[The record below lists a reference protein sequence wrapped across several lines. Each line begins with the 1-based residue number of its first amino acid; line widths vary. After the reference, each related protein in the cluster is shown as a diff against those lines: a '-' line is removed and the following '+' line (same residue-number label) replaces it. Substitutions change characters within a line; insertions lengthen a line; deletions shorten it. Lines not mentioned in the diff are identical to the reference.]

1 MSFLSFNVPEEKDIF
16 GTGKSRKYVIDMD
29 EKELSPYIGKM
40 LTAIKLVKEYEGVKA
55 LGLSLDMSRGKPG
68 ADQLDLSL
76 DMLNVLTNAAD
87 CKAENGFDCRNY
99 GVLDGI
105 PECKK
110 LFADLLEVDDKNIII
125 GGSSSL
131 NLMYDYLN
139 QCMYL
144 GVAGC
149 EPWSKQGNVKFI
161 CNVPGYDRHFAITE
175 FFGIEMISVEM
186 DEFGPDVEKIV
197 ELVKDPM
204 VKGMFCVPKY
214 SNPNGVTYSDER
226 VKALAALKPA
236 AKDFRVIWDNAY
248 IIHELTD
255 TPDKLLNIFE
265 ACKEFGTEDNFVEF
279 TSTSKITFPGAGV
292 SAIAASDNNIAE
304 IKKRLNFQ
312 TISYDKL
319 NQLRH
324 VKYLKNVDG
333 LKAYMQKHADIIAP
347 KFEIVLDM
355 LANEIKPLGIG
366 KWVEAKGG
374 YFISYDTIGSSA
386 KRIGE
391 LCKDAGL
398 VLTTVGATYPYGVD
412 PEDKNIRIAP
422 TFPSV
427 DNLKKA
433 MEVFCL
439 CAKIAAVE
447 ALI

>member
-1 MSFLSFNVPEEKDIF
+1 MLYNQMSREELISLKNELC
-16 GTGKSRKYVIDMD
+16 KKYD
-29 EKELSPYIGKM
+29 E
-40 LTAIKLVKEYEGVKA
+40 VKA

-68 ADQLDLSL
+68 ADQLDLSV
-76 DMLNVLTNAAD
+76 DMLNVMVTADD

-110 LFADLLEVDDKNIII
+110 LFAELLGVESKNIII

-131 NLMYDYLN
+131 NLMYDYIN

-149 EPWSKQGNVKFI
+149 EPWSKQGKIKFI

-186 DEFGPDVEKIV
+186 DEFGPDVEKIA

-265 ACKEFGTEDNFVEF
+265 ACKKYGTEDYFVEF
-279 TSTSKITFPGAGV
+279 TSTSKISFPGAGV

-324 VKYLKNVDG
+324 VKYFKNVDG
-333 LKAYMQKHADIIAP
+333 IKTHMAKHAEIIAP
-347 KFEIVLDM
+347 KFDMVLKM
-355 LANEIKPLGIG
+355 LENEIKPYGIG
-366 KWVEAKGG
+366 EWVKAKGG
-374 YFISYDTIGSSA
+374 YFISYNTVGCSA

-391 LCKDAGL
+391 LCKEAGL
-398 VLTTVGATYPYGVD
+398 ILTTVGATYPYGVD
-412 PEDKNIRIAP
+412 PDDKNIRIAP
-422 TFPSV
+422 TFPNIE
-427 DNLKKA
+427 NLEKA

-439 CAKIAAVE
+439 CAKLAAVE
-447 ALI
+447 ELLK

>member
-1 MSFLSFNVPEEKDIF
+1 MLYNEMSRDELLSLKSELEKKYEEV
-16 GTGKSRKYVIDMD
+16 KS
-29 EKELSPYIGKM
+29 
-40 LTAIKLVKEYEGVKA
+40 

-68 ADQLDLSL
+68 KEQLDLSV
-76 DMLNVLTNAAD
+76 DMLGVMTTAEE
-87 CKAENGFDCRNY
+87 CVGENGFDCRNY

-110 LFADLLEVDDKNIII
+110 LFAELLQVDAKNIII

-144 GVAGC
+144 GVGGGT
-149 EPWSKQGNVKFI
+149 PWSKQGKVKFI

-186 DEFGPDVEKIV
+186 DEAGPDVEKIA

-226 VKALAALKPA
+226 VKALASLKPA

-255 TPDKLLNIFE
+255 TPDSLLNIFDV
-265 ACKEFGTEDNFVEF
+265 CKEFGTEDNFVEF
-279 TSTSKITFPGAGV
+279 TSTAKISFPGAGV

-312 TISYDKL
+312 IISYDKL

-324 VKYLKNVDG
+324 VKYFKNVDG
-333 LKAYMQKHADIIAP
+333 IKAHMDKHAAIIAP
-347 KFEIVLDM
+347 KFSMVLDM
-355 LANEIKPLGIG
+355 LEKEIAPLGIG
-366 KWVEAKGG
+366 EWVKAKGG
-374 YFISYDTIGSSA
+374 YFISYNTVGSSA

-391 LCKDAGL
+391 LCKNAGL

-412 PEDKNIRIAP
+412 PDDKNIRIAP

-427 DNLKKA
+427 ENLEKA

-439 CAKIAAVE
+439 CAKLAAVE
-447 ALI
+447 ALV

>member
-1 MSFLSFNVPEEKDIF
+1 MQYKQMSKEELISLKNQLLK
-16 GTGKSRKYVIDMD
+16 TYD
-29 EKELSPYIGKM
+29 EFKGM
-40 LTAIKLVKEYEGVKA
+40 
-55 LGLSLDMSRGKPG
+55 GLSLDMSRGKPG
-68 ADQLDLSL
+68 ADQLSLSA
-76 DMLNVLTNAAD
+76 DMLNIISSSED

-110 LFADLLEVDDKNIII
+110 MFAELLSVEPENIIV

-139 QCMYL
+139 QCMFL

-149 EPWSKQGNVKFI
+149 EPWNKQGKVKFI

-186 DEFGPDVEKIV
+186 KNDGPDVEKIA
-197 ELVKDPM
+197 ELVRDPM

-214 SNPNGVTYSDER
+214 SNPNGVTYSDEK

-255 TPDKLLNIFE
+255 KPDELLNIFD
-265 ACKEFGTEDNFVEF
+265 ACKEYGTEDYFVEF
-279 TSTSKITFPGAGV
+279 TSTSKISFPGAGV
-292 SAIAASDNNIAE
+292 SAIAASKNNVAE

-324 VKYLKNVDG
+324 VKYFKNVDG
-333 LKAYMQKHADIIAP
+333 IRKHMSRHAEIIAP
-347 KFEIVLDM
+347 KFNLVLEMLEKEI
-355 LANEIKPLGIG
+355 APCGIG
-366 KWVEAKGG
+366 EWVNAKGG
-374 YFISYDTIGSSA
+374 YFISYNTTVGSA
-386 KRIGE
+386 KRIGD
-391 LCKDAGL
+391 LCKAAGL
-398 VLTTVGATYPYGVD
+398 VLTTVGATYPYGID
-412 PEDKNIRIAP
+412 PQDKNIRIAP
-422 TFPSV
+422 TYPS
-427 DNLKKA
+427 LKDLEKA
-433 MEVFCL
+433 MEIFCL
-439 CAKIAAVE
+439 CAKIAALE

>member
-1 MSFLSFNVPEEKDIF
+1 MLYNQMSKEELISLK
-16 GTGKSRKYVIDMD
+16 GELEKKYEEVKS
-29 EKELSPYIGKM
+29 
-40 LTAIKLVKEYEGVKA
+40 
-55 LGLSLDMSRGKPG
+55 LGLSLDMSRGKPS
-68 ADQLDLSL
+68 AEQLDLTM
-76 DMLNVLTNAAD
+76 DMLNVMSTVED

-99 GVLDGI
+99 GVLDGM

-110 LFADLLEVDDKNIII
+110 VFADILDVDTKNIII
-125 GGSSSL
+125 GGTSSL

-139 QCMYL
+139 QCMFL
-144 GVAGC
+144 GVADC
-149 EPWSKQGNVKFI
+149 EPWSKQGKVKFI
-161 CNVPGYDRHFAITE
+161 CNTPGYDRHFTITE

-186 DEFGPDVEKIV
+186 DEFGPDVEKIA

-214 SNPNGVTYSDER
+214 SNPNGVTYTDER

-255 TPDKLLNIFE
+255 KPDVLMNIFD
-265 ACKEFGTEDNFVEF
+265 ACKEYGTEDNFVEF
-279 TSTSKITFPGAGV
+279 TSTSKISFPGAGV
-292 SAIAASDNNIAE
+292 SAIAASDSNIAE

-324 VKYLKNVDG
+324 VKYFKNADG
-333 LKAYMQKHADIIAP
+333 VKAHMDKHAAIMAP
-347 KFEIVLDM
+347 KFNLVLDM
-355 LANEIKPLGIG
+355 LEKEIAPLGIG
-366 KWVEAKGG
+366 EWVKVKGG
-374 YFISYDTIGSSA
+374 YFISYNTVGSSA

-391 LCKDAGL
+391 LCKEAGL

-422 TFPSV
+422 SFPPV
-427 DNLKKA
+427 DDLRKA
-433 MEVFCL
+433 MDVFCL
-439 CAKIAAVE
+439 CAKLAAVE
-447 ALI
+447 ALV

>member
-1 MSFLSFNVPEEKDIF
+1 MLYNQMSKEELVSLK
-16 GTGKSRKYVIDMD
+16 GELEKKYEEVKS
-29 EKELSPYIGKM
+29 
-40 LTAIKLVKEYEGVKA
+40 
-55 LGLSLDMSRGKPG
+55 LGLSLDMSRGKPS
-68 ADQLDLSL
+68 ADQLDLTME
-76 DMLNVLTNAAD
+76 MLNVMSSVED

-99 GVLDGI
+99 GVLDGM

-110 LFADLLEVDDKNIII
+110 LFADILDVEPKNIII
-125 GGSSSL
+125 GGTSSL

-144 GVAGC
+144 GVAGS
-149 EPWSKQGNVKFI
+149 EPWSKQGKVKFI
-161 CNVPGYDRHFAITE
+161 CNTPGYDRHFAITE
-175 FFGIEMISVEM
+175 LFGIEMISVEM
-186 DEFGPDVEKIV
+186 DEFGPDVEKIA

-214 SNPNGVTYSDER
+214 SNPNGVTYTDER

-255 TPDKLLNIFE
+255 TPDILMNIFE

-279 TSTSKITFPGAGV
+279 TSTSKISFPGAGV
-292 SAIAASDNNIAE
+292 SAMAASDNNIAE

-324 VKYLKNVDG
+324 VKFFKNADG
-333 LKAYMQKHADIIAP
+333 VKAHMDKHAAIMAP
-347 KFEIVLDM
+347 KFNMVLDM
-355 LANEIKPLGIG
+355 LEKEIEPLGIG
-366 KWVEAKGG
+366 EWVKIKGG
-374 YFISYDTIGSSA
+374 YFISYNTVGSSA

-391 LCKDAGL
+391 LCKNAGL
-398 VLTTVGATYPYGVD
+398 VLTTVGATYPYGID

-422 TFPSV
+422 SFPPV
-427 DNLKKA
+427 DDLRKA

-439 CAKIAAVE
+439 CAKLAAVE
-447 ALI
+447 ALV

>member
-1 MSFLSFNVPEEKDIF
+1 MQYKQMSKEELISLKNELLK
-16 GTGKSRKYVIDMD
+16 TYD
-29 EKELSPYIGKM
+29 EFKGM
-40 LTAIKLVKEYEGVKA
+40 
-55 LGLSLDMSRGKPG
+55 GLSLDMSRGKPG
-68 ADQLDLSL
+68 ADQLSLSA
-76 DMLNVLTNAAD
+76 DMLNIISSSED

-110 LFADLLEVDDKNIII
+110 MFAELLSVEPENIIV

-139 QCMYL
+139 QCMFL

-149 EPWSKQGNVKFI
+149 EPWNKQGKVKFI

-186 DEFGPDVEKIV
+186 KNDGPDVEKIA
-197 ELVKDPM
+197 ELVCDPM

-214 SNPNGVTYSDER
+214 SNPNGVTYSDEK
-226 VKALAALKPA
+226 VKALASLKPA

-248 IIHELTD
+248 VIHELTD
-255 TPDKLLNIFE
+255 EPDELLNIFD
-265 ACKEFGTEDNFVEF
+265 ACKEYGTEDYFVEF
-279 TSTSKITFPGAGV
+279 TSTSKISFPGAGV
-292 SAIAASDNNIAE
+292 SAIAASKNNVAE

-324 VKYLKNVDG
+324 VKYFKNVDG
-333 LKAYMQKHADIIAP
+333 IRKHMSRHAEIIAP
-347 KFEIVLDM
+347 KFNLVLEMLENEIV
-355 LANEIKPLGIG
+355 PCGIG
-366 KWVEAKGG
+366 EWVNAKGG
-374 YFISYDTIGSSA
+374 YFISYNTTVGSA

-391 LCKDAGL
+391 LCKAAGL
-398 VLTTVGATYPYGVD
+398 VLTTVGATYPYGID
-412 PEDKNIRIAP
+412 PQDKNIRIAP
-422 TFPSV
+422 TYPS
-427 DNLKKA
+427 LKDLEKA
-433 MEVFCL
+433 MEIFCL
-439 CAKIAAVE
+439 CAKIAALE

>member
-1 MSFLSFNVPEEKDIF
+1 MLYNNMSREELVLLKNELEKKYDEV
-16 GTGKSRKYVIDMD
+16 KSQ
-29 EKELSPYIGKM
+29 
-40 LTAIKLVKEYEGVKA
+40 
-55 LGLSLDMSRGKPG
+55 GLSLDMSRGKPA
-68 ADQLDLSL
+68 ADQLDLSME
-76 DMLNVLTNAAD
+76 MLNIMSTVED

-99 GVLDGI
+99 GVLDGM

-110 LFADLLEVDDKNIII
+110 LFADILEVDTKNIII
-125 GGSSSL
+125 GGTSSL

-139 QCMYL
+139 QCMFL

-161 CNVPGYDRHFAITE
+161 CNVPGYDRHFSITE
-175 FFGIEMISVEM
+175 YFGIEMINVEM
-186 DEFGPDVEKIV
+186 TNEGPDVEKIA

-214 SNPNGVTYSDER
+214 SNPNGVTYTNDV

-255 TPDKLLNIFE
+255 TPDVLMNIFE
-265 ACKEFGTEDNFVEF
+265 ACKEFGTEDYFVEF

-292 SAIAASDNNIAE
+292 SAIAASDNNVAE

-324 VKYLKNVDG
+324 VKYFKNADG
-333 LKAYMQKHADIIAP
+333 VKAQMSKHAEIMAP
-347 KFEIVLDM
+347 KFNLVLQKLESEI
-355 LANEIKPLGIG
+355 APLGIG
-366 KWVEAKGG
+366 KWVNVKGG
-374 YFISYDTIGSSA
+374 YFISYDTVGSSA
-386 KRIGE
+386 KRLGE
-391 LCKDAGL
+391 LCKEAGL
-398 VLTTVGATYPYGVD
+398 VLTTVGATYPYGID

-422 TFPSV
+422 SFPPV
-427 DNLKKA
+427 ADLEKA
-433 MEVFCL
+433 MDVFCL
-439 CAKIAAVE
+439 CAKLAAIE

>member
-1 MSFLSFNVPEEKDIF
+1 MQYKQMSKEEIISLKNQLLK
-16 GTGKSRKYVIDMD
+16 TYD
-29 EKELSPYIGKM
+29 EFKGM
-40 LTAIKLVKEYEGVKA
+40 
-55 LGLSLDMSRGKPG
+55 GLSLDMSRGKPG
-68 ADQLDLSL
+68 ADQLSLSA
-76 DMLNVLTNAAD
+76 DMLNIISSSED

-110 LFADLLEVDDKNIII
+110 MFAELLSVEPENIIV

-139 QCMYL
+139 QCMFL

-149 EPWSKQGNVKFI
+149 EPWNKQGKVKFI

-186 DEFGPDVEKIV
+186 KNDGPDVEKIA
-197 ELVKDPM
+197 ELVRDPM

-214 SNPNGVTYSDER
+214 SNPNGVTYSDEK

-248 IIHELTD
+248 VIHELTD
-255 TPDKLLNIFE
+255 EPDELLNIFD
-265 ACKEFGTEDNFVEF
+265 ACKEYGTEDYFVEF
-279 TSTSKITFPGAGV
+279 TSTSKISFPGAGV
-292 SAIAASDNNIAE
+292 SAIAASKNNVAD

-324 VKYLKNVDG
+324 VKYFKNVDG
-333 LKAYMQKHADIIAP
+333 IRKHMSRHAEIIAP
-347 KFEIVLDM
+347 KFNLVLEMLEKEI
-355 LANEIKPLGIG
+355 APCGIG
-366 KWVEAKGG
+366 EWVNAKGG
-374 YFISYDTIGSSA
+374 YFISYNTTVGSA

-391 LCKDAGL
+391 LCKAAGL
-398 VLTTVGATYPYGVD
+398 VLTTVGATYPYGID
-412 PEDKNIRIAP
+412 PQDKNIRIAP
-422 TFPSV
+422 TYPS
-427 DNLKKA
+427 LKDLEKA
-433 MEVFCL
+433 MEIFCL
-439 CAKIAAVE
+439 CAKIAALE

>member
-1 MSFLSFNVPEEKDIF
+1 MLYNEMS
-16 GTGKSRKYVIDMD
+16 RD
-29 EKELSPYIGKM
+29 E
-40 LTAIKLVKEYEGVKA
+40 LVSLKNQLEKEYEEIKT

-68 ADQLDLSL
+68 ADQLDLSV
-76 DMLNVLTNAAD
+76 DMLNIMVNADD
-87 CKAENGFDCRNY
+87 CKADNGFDCRNY

-110 LFADLLEVDDKNIII
+110 LFADMLQVNAKNVII

-149 EPWSKQGNVKFI
+149 EPWSKQGKVKFI

-186 DEFGPDVEKIV
+186 DDNGPDVQKIA

-214 SNPNGVTYSDER
+214 SNPTGVTYSDEKVR
-226 VKALAALKPA
+226 ALASLKPA

-248 IIHELTD
+248 IVHELTD
-255 TPDKLLNIFE
+255 TPDKLLNIFD
-265 ACKEFGTEDNFVEF
+265 ACKEFGTEDYFVEF

-292 SAIAASDNNIAE
+292 SAIAASDSNIAE

-324 VKYLKNVDG
+324 VKYLNDVDG
-333 LKAYMQKHADIIAP
+333 IKAYMQKHAEIIAP
-347 KFEIVLDM
+347 KFQIVLDM
-355 LANEIKPLGIG
+355 LAREIKPLGIG

-374 YFISYDTIGSSA
+374 YFISYDTVGSSA

-427 DNLKKA
+427 ENLKKA

-439 CAKIAAVE
+439 CAKLAAIE

>member
-1 MSFLSFNVPEEKDIF
+1 MLYNEMNREELVSL
-16 GTGKSRKYVIDMD
+16 KS
-29 EKELSPYIGKM
+29 ELE
-40 LTAIKLVKEYEGVKA
+40 KEYEEVK
-55 LGLSLDMSRGKPG
+55 LRGLSLDMSRGKPS
-68 ADQLDLSL
+68 AAQLDLTM
-76 DMLNVLTNAAD
+76 DMLKVMTTVED

-99 GVLDGI
+99 GVLDGM

-110 LFADLLEVDDKNIII
+110 LFADILEVDTKNIIV
-125 GGSSSL
+125 GGTSSL

-139 QCMYL
+139 QCMFL

-149 EPWSKQGNVKFI
+149 EPWSKQGKVKFI
-161 CNVPGYDRHFAITE
+161 CNTPGYDRHFTITE
-175 FFGIEMISVEM
+175 FFGVEMISVEM
-186 DEFGPDVEKIV
+186 DEFGPDVEKIR

-255 TPDKLLNIFE
+255 TPDVLMNIFE
-265 ACKEFGTEDNFVEF
+265 ACKEFGTEDNFIEF
-279 TSTSKITFPGAGV
+279 TSTSKISFPGAGV

-324 VKYLKNVDG
+324 VKYFKNADG
-333 LKAYMQKHADIIAP
+333 VKAHMDKHAAIMAP
-347 KFEIVLDM
+347 KFNLVLDM
-355 LANEIKPLGIG
+355 LEKEIAPLGIG
-366 KWVEAKGG
+366 EWVKVKGG
-374 YFISYDTIGSSA
+374 YFISYNTVGSSA

-391 LCKDAGL
+391 LCKEAGL
-398 VLTTVGATYPYGVD
+398 VLTTVGATYPYGID

-422 TFPSV
+422 SFPPV
-427 DNLKKA
+427 EDLRKA

-439 CAKIAAVE
+439 CAKLAAVE

>member
-1 MSFLSFNVPEEKDIF
+1 MQYKQMSKEELISLKNQLLK
-16 GTGKSRKYVIDMD
+16 TYD
-29 EKELSPYIGKM
+29 EFKGM
-40 LTAIKLVKEYEGVKA
+40 
-55 LGLSLDMSRGKPG
+55 GLSLDMSRGKPG
-68 ADQLDLSL
+68 SDQLSLSA
-76 DMLNVLTNAAD
+76 DMLNIISSSED

-110 LFADLLEVDDKNIII
+110 MFAELLSVEPENIIV

-139 QCMYL
+139 QCMFL

-149 EPWSKQGNVKFI
+149 EPWNKQGKVKFI

-186 DEFGPDVEKIV
+186 KNDGPDVEKIA
-197 ELVKDPM
+197 ELVRDPM

-214 SNPNGVTYSDER
+214 SNPNGVTYSDEK
-226 VKALAALKPA
+226 VKALASLKPA

-255 TPDKLLNIFE
+255 KPDELLNIFD
-265 ACKEFGTEDNFVEF
+265 ACKEYGTEDYFVEF
-279 TSTSKITFPGAGV
+279 TSTSKISFPGAGV
-292 SAIAASDNNIAE
+292 SAIAASKNNVAE

-324 VKYLKNVDG
+324 VKYFKNVDG
-333 LKAYMQKHADIIAP
+333 IRKHMSRHAEIIAP
-347 KFEIVLDM
+347 KFNLVLEMLEKEI
-355 LANEIKPLGIG
+355 APCGIG
-366 KWVEAKGG
+366 EWVNAKGG
-374 YFISYDTIGSSA
+374 YFISYNTTVGSA

-391 LCKDAGL
+391 LCKEAGL
-398 VLTTVGATYPYGVD
+398 VLTTVGATYPYGID
-412 PEDKNIRIAP
+412 PQDKNIRIAP
-422 TFPSV
+422 TYPS
-427 DNLKKA
+427 LKDLEKA
-433 MEVFCL
+433 MEIFCL
-439 CAKIAAVE
+439 CAKIAALE

>member
-1 MSFLSFNVPEEKDIF
+1 MLYNQMSKEELISLK
-16 GTGKSRKYVIDMD
+16 GELEKKYEEVKS
-29 EKELSPYIGKM
+29 
-40 LTAIKLVKEYEGVKA
+40 
-55 LGLSLDMSRGKPG
+55 LGLSLDMSRGKPS
-68 ADQLDLSL
+68 AEQLDLTM
-76 DMLNVLTNAAD
+76 DMLNVMSTVED

-99 GVLDGI
+99 GVLDGM

-110 LFADLLEVDDKNIII
+110 VFADILDVDTKNIII
-125 GGSSSL
+125 GGTSSL

-139 QCMYL
+139 QCMFL
-144 GVAGC
+144 GVADC
-149 EPWSKQGNVKFI
+149 EPWSKQGKVKFI
-161 CNVPGYDRHFAITE
+161 CNTPGYDRHFTITE

-186 DEFGPDVEKIV
+186 DEFGPDVEKIA

-214 SNPNGVTYSDER
+214 SNPNGVTYTDER

-255 TPDKLLNIFE
+255 KPDVLMNIFD
-265 ACKEFGTEDNFVEF
+265 ACKEYGTEDNFIEF
-279 TSTSKITFPGAGV
+279 TSTSKISFPGAGV
-292 SAIAASDNNIAE
+292 SAIAASDSNIAE

-324 VKYLKNVDG
+324 VKYFKNADG
-333 LKAYMQKHADIIAP
+333 VKAHMDKHAAIMAP
-347 KFEIVLDM
+347 KFNLVLDM
-355 LANEIKPLGIG
+355 LEKEIAPLGIG
-366 KWVEAKGG
+366 EWVKVKGG
-374 YFISYDTIGSSA
+374 YFISYNTVGSSA

-391 LCKDAGL
+391 LCKEAGL

-422 TFPSV
+422 SFPPV
-427 DNLKKA
+427 DDLRKA
-433 MEVFCL
+433 MDVFCL
-439 CAKIAAVE
+439 CAKLAAVE
-447 ALI
+447 ALV

>member
-1 MSFLSFNVPEEKDIF
+1 MQYKQMSKEELISLKNQLLK
-16 GTGKSRKYVIDMD
+16 TYD
-29 EKELSPYIGKM
+29 EFKGM
-40 LTAIKLVKEYEGVKA
+40 
-55 LGLSLDMSRGKPG
+55 GLSLDMSRGKPG
-68 ADQLDLSL
+68 ADQLSLSA
-76 DMLNVLTNAAD
+76 DMLNIISSSED

-110 LFADLLEVDDKNIII
+110 MFAELLSVEPENIIV

-139 QCMYL
+139 QCMFL

-149 EPWSKQGNVKFI
+149 EPWNKQGKVKFI

-186 DEFGPDVEKIV
+186 KNDGPDVEKIA
-197 ELVKDPM
+197 ELVRDPM

-214 SNPNGVTYSDER
+214 SNPNGVTYSDEK

-248 IIHELTD
+248 VIHELTD
-255 TPDKLLNIFE
+255 EPDELLNIFD
-265 ACKEFGTEDNFVEF
+265 ACKEYGTEDYFVEF
-279 TSTSKITFPGAGV
+279 TSTSKISFPGAGV
-292 SAIAASDNNIAE
+292 SAIAASKNNVAE

-324 VKYLKNVDG
+324 VKYFKNVDG
-333 LKAYMQKHADIIAP
+333 IRKHMSRHAEIIAP
-347 KFEIVLDM
+347 KFNLVLEMLEKEI
-355 LANEIKPLGIG
+355 APCGIG
-366 KWVEAKGG
+366 EWVNAKGG
-374 YFISYDTIGSSA
+374 YFISYNTTVGSA
-386 KRIGE
+386 KRIGD
-391 LCKDAGL
+391 LCKAAGL
-398 VLTTVGATYPYGVD
+398 VLTTVGATYPYGID
-412 PEDKNIRIAP
+412 PQDKNIRIAP
-422 TFPSV
+422 TYPS
-427 DNLKKA
+427 LKDLEKA
-433 MEVFCL
+433 MEIFCL
-439 CAKIAAVE
+439 CAKIAALE

>member
-1 MSFLSFNVPEEKDIF
+1 MLYNNMSREELVSLK
-16 GTGKSRKYVIDMD
+16 G
-29 EKELSPYIGKM
+29 E
-40 LTAIKLVKEYEGVKA
+40 LVKQYEDVKKC
-55 LGLSLDMSRGKPG
+55 GLSLDMSRGKPG
-68 ADQLDLSL
+68 ADQLDITM
-76 DMLNVLTNAAD
+76 DMMGVLATVED
-87 CKAENGFDCRNY
+87 VKAENGFDCRNY

-110 LFADLLEVDDKNIII
+110 LFADLLQVDTKNVII

-139 QCMYL
+139 QCMFL

-149 EPWSKQGNVKFI
+149 EPWNKQGKVKFI
-161 CNVPGYDRHFAITE
+161 CNTPGYDRHFAITE

-186 DEFGPDVEKIV
+186 DEFGPDVDKIA

-255 TPDKLLNIFE
+255 TPDVLMNIFDV
-265 ACKEFGTEDNFVEF
+265 CKEYGTEDNFIEF
-279 TSTSKITFPGAGV
+279 TSTSKISFPGAGV

-324 VKYLKNVDG
+324 VKYFKNLDG
-333 LKAYMQKHADIIAP
+333 IKAHMDKHAKIIAP
-347 KFEIVLDM
+347 KFQLVLDK
-355 LANEIKPLGIG
+355 LEDEIAPLGIG
-366 KWVEAKGG
+366 TWVKAKGG
-374 YFISYDTIGSSA
+374 YFISFDCVGCSA

-412 PEDKNIRIAP
+412 PDDKNIRIAP
-422 TFPSV
+422 TFPSLE
-427 DNLKKA
+427 DLGKA
-433 MEVFCL
+433 MDVFCL
-439 CAKIAAVE
+439 CVKLAAVE
-447 ALI
+447 ALV

>member
-1 MSFLSFNVPEEKDIF
+1 MLYNEMSRDELVSLKNELEKKYEE
-16 GTGKSRKYVIDMD
+16 
-29 EKELSPYIGKM
+29 
-40 LTAIKLVKEYEGVKA
+40 VKN

-68 ADQLDLSL
+68 ADQLDLSV
-76 DMLNVLTNAAD
+76 DMLSVMTTAD
-87 CKAENGFDCRNY
+87 ECKGENGFDCRNY

-110 LFADLLEVDDKNIII
+110 LFADLLQVDTKNIII

-144 GVAGC
+144 GVGGGT
-149 EPWSKQGNVKFI
+149 PWSKQGKVKFI

-186 DEFGPDVEKIV
+186 DEFGPNVEKIR

-255 TPDKLLNIFE
+255 TPDNLLNIFD
-265 ACKEFGTEDNFVEF
+265 ACKEFGTEDYFVEF
-279 TSTSKITFPGAGV
+279 TSTAKISFPGAGV

-324 VKYLKNVDG
+324 VKYFKNVDG
-333 LKAYMQKHADIIAP
+333 IKAHMDKHAAIIAP
-347 KFEIVLDM
+347 KFQLVLDM
-355 LANEIKPLGIG
+355 LEKEIAPLGIG
-366 KWVEAKGG
+366 EWVKAKGG
-374 YFISYDTIGSSA
+374 YFISYNTVGSSA

-391 LCKDAGL
+391 LCKNAGL

-412 PEDKNIRIAP
+412 PNDKNIRIAP
-422 TFPSV
+422 TFPSLE
-427 DNLKKA
+427 NLGKA

-439 CAKIAAVE
+439 CAKLAAVE
-447 ALI
+447 ALL

>member
-1 MSFLSFNVPEEKDIF
+1 MQYKQMSKEELISLKNQLLK
-16 GTGKSRKYVIDMD
+16 TYD
-29 EKELSPYIGKM
+29 EFKGM
-40 LTAIKLVKEYEGVKA
+40 
-55 LGLSLDMSRGKPG
+55 GLSLDMSRGKPG
-68 ADQLDLSL
+68 ADQLSLSA
-76 DMLNVLTNAAD
+76 DMLNIISSSED

-110 LFADLLEVDDKNIII
+110 MFAELLSVEPENIIV

-139 QCMYL
+139 QCMFL

-149 EPWSKQGNVKFI
+149 EPWNKQGKVKFI

-186 DEFGPDVEKIV
+186 KNDGPDVEKIA
-197 ELVKDPM
+197 ELVRDPM

-214 SNPNGVTYSDER
+214 SNPNGVTYSDEK
-226 VKALAALKPA
+226 VKALASLKPA

-248 IIHELTD
+248 VIHELTD
-255 TPDKLLNIFE
+255 EPDELLNIFD
-265 ACKEFGTEDNFVEF
+265 ACKEYGTEDYFVEF
-279 TSTSKITFPGAGV
+279 TSTSKISFPGAGV
-292 SAIAASDNNIAE
+292 SAIAASKNNVAE

-324 VKYLKNVDG
+324 VKYFKNVDG
-333 LKAYMQKHADIIAP
+333 IRKHMSRHAEIIAP
-347 KFEIVLDM
+347 KFNLVLEMLEKEIV
-355 LANEIKPLGIG
+355 PCGIG
-366 KWVEAKGG
+366 EWVNAKGG
-374 YFISYDTIGSSA
+374 YFISYNTTVGSA

-391 LCKDAGL
+391 LCKAAGL
-398 VLTTVGATYPYGVD
+398 VLTTVGATYPYGID
-412 PEDKNIRIAP
+412 PQDKNIRIAP
-422 TFPSV
+422 TYPS
-427 DNLKKA
+427 LKDLEKA
-433 MEVFCL
+433 MEIFCL
-439 CAKIAAVE
+439 CAKIAALE

>member
-1 MSFLSFNVPEEKDIF
+1 MLYNQMSKEELVSLKNELD
-16 GTGKSRKYVIDMD
+16 KKY
-29 EKELSPYIGKM
+29 EE
-40 LTAIKLVKEYEGVKA
+40 VKA
-55 LGLSLDMSRGKPG
+55 LNLSLDMSRGKPG
-68 ADQLDLSL
+68 ADQLDLSV
-76 DMLNVLTNAAD
+76 DMLNCMVNAND

-105 PECKK
+105 PECKQ
-110 LFADLLEVDDKNIII
+110 LFADLLQVETKNIIV

-131 NLMYDYLN
+131 NLMYDYIN

-149 EPWSKQGNVKFI
+149 EPWSRQGKVKFI

-186 DEFGPDVEKIV
+186 NENGPDVEKIK
-197 ELVKDPM
+197 ELVCDPM

-214 SNPNGVTYSDER
+214 SNPNGVTYSDEV
-226 VKALAALKPA
+226 VKALASLKPA

-255 TPDKLLNIFE
+255 EPDILMNIFE
-265 ACKEFGTEDNFVEF
+265 ACKEFGTEDYFVEF
-279 TSTSKITFPGAGV
+279 TSTSKISFPGAGV
-292 SAIAASDNNIAE
+292 SAIAASNNNIAE

-324 VKYLKNVDG
+324 VKYFKNLDG
-333 LKAYMQKHADIIAP
+333 VKAHMDKHAKIIAP
-347 KFEIVLDM
+347 KFQLVLDM
-355 LANEIKPLGIG
+355 LEKEIAPLGIG
-366 KWVEAKGG
+366 QWVKAKGG
-374 YFISYDTIGSSA
+374 YFISYDTVGCSA

-391 LCKDAGL
+391 LCKNAGL

-427 DNLKKA
+427 ADLGKA

-439 CAKIAAVE
+439 CAKLSAVE
-447 ALI
+447 ELLK

>member
-1 MSFLSFNVPEEKDIF
+1 MLYNQMSKEELISLK
-16 GTGKSRKYVIDMD
+16 GELEKKYEEVKS
-29 EKELSPYIGKM
+29 
-40 LTAIKLVKEYEGVKA
+40 
-55 LGLSLDMSRGKPG
+55 LGLSLDMSRGKPS
-68 ADQLDLSL
+68 AEQLDLTM
-76 DMLNVLTNAAD
+76 DMLNVMSTVED

-99 GVLDGI
+99 GVLDGM

-110 LFADLLEVDDKNIII
+110 VFADILDVDTKNIII
-125 GGSSSL
+125 GGTSSL

-139 QCMYL
+139 QCMFL
-144 GVAGC
+144 GVADC
-149 EPWSKQGNVKFI
+149 EPWSKQGKVKFI
-161 CNVPGYDRHFAITE
+161 CNTPGYDRHFTITE

-186 DEFGPDVEKIV
+186 DEFGPDVEKIA

-214 SNPNGVTYSDER
+214 SNPNGVTYTDER

-255 TPDKLLNIFE
+255 TPDVLMNIFD
-265 ACKEFGTEDNFVEF
+265 ACKEYGTEDNFIEF
-279 TSTSKITFPGAGV
+279 TSTSKISFPGAGV
-292 SAIAASDNNIAE
+292 SAIAASDSNIAE

-324 VKYLKNVDG
+324 VKYFKNADG
-333 LKAYMQKHADIIAP
+333 VKAHMDKHAAIMAP
-347 KFEIVLDM
+347 KFNLVLDM
-355 LANEIKPLGIG
+355 LEKEIAPLGIG
-366 KWVEAKGG
+366 EWVKVKGG
-374 YFISYDTIGSSA
+374 YFISYNTVGSSA

-391 LCKDAGL
+391 LCKEAGL

-422 TFPSV
+422 SFPPV
-427 DNLKKA
+427 DDLRKA
-433 MEVFCL
+433 MDVFCL
-439 CAKIAAVE
+439 CAKLAAVE
-447 ALI
+447 ALV

>member
-1 MSFLSFNVPEEKDIF
+1 MFLNQMNKEELLSL
-16 GTGKSRKYVIDMD
+16 KSELTKKYD
-29 EKELSPYIGKM
+29 E
-40 LTAIKLVKEYEGVKA
+40 IKSQ
-55 LGLSLDMSRGKPG
+55 GLSLDMSRGKPA
-68 ADQLDLSL
+68 ADQLDLTSE
-76 DMLNVLTNAAD
+76 MLTVMATVED
-87 CKAENGFDCRNY
+87 CKGENGFDCRNY

-110 LFADLLEVDDKNIII
+110 LFADLLEVEQKNIVV
-125 GGSSSL
+125 GGTSSL

-139 QCMYL
+139 QCMFM

-175 FFGIEMISVEM
+175 YFGIEMISVEM
-186 DEFGPDVEKIV
+186 TNEGPDVQKIA

-214 SNPNGVTYSDER
+214 SNPNGVTYTEDV

-236 AKDFRVIWDNAY
+236 AKDFRLIWYNAY

-255 TPDKLLNIFE
+255 TPDVLMNIFE
-265 ACKEFGTEDNFVEF
+265 ACKEYGTEDNFVEF
-279 TSTSKITFPGAGV
+279 TSTSKISFPGAGV
-292 SAIAASDNNIAE
+292 SAIAASDNNVAE

-324 VKYLKNVDG
+324 VKFFKNVDG
-333 LKAYMQKHADIIAP
+333 LKAHMDKHAEIIAP
-347 KFEIVLDM
+347 KFQLVLDV
-355 LANEIKPLGIG
+355 LESEIAPLGIG
-366 KWVEAKGG
+366 EWVKVKGG
-374 YFISYDTIGSSA
+374 YFISYNTIGSSA

-391 LCKDAGL
+391 LCKEAGL
-398 VLTTVGATYPYGVD
+398 VLTTVGATYPYGID
-412 PEDKNIRIAP
+412 PEDRNIRIAP
-422 TFPSV
+422 SFPTV
-427 DNLKKA
+427 KDLGKA

-447 ALI
+447 ALV

>member
-1 MSFLSFNVPEEKDIF
+1 MLYNEMSRDELVSLKNELEKKYEEV
-16 GTGKSRKYVIDMD
+16 KS
-29 EKELSPYIGKM
+29 
-40 LTAIKLVKEYEGVKA
+40 

-68 ADQLDLSL
+68 ADQLDLSV
-76 DMLNVLTNAAD
+76 DMLSVMTTAD
-87 CKAENGFDCRNY
+87 ECKGENGFDCRNY

-110 LFADLLEVDDKNIII
+110 LFADLLQVDTKNIII

-144 GVAGC
+144 GVGGC
-149 EPWSKQGNVKFI
+149 EPWSKQGKVKFI

-186 DEFGPDVEKIV
+186 DEFGPDVEKIR

-226 VKALAALKPA
+226 VKALASLKPA

-255 TPDKLLNIFE
+255 TPDNLLNIFDV
-265 ACKEFGTEDNFVEF
+265 CKEFGTEDYFVEF
-279 TSTSKITFPGAGV
+279 TSTAKISFPGAGV
-292 SAIAASDNNIAE
+292 SAVAASDCNIAE

-324 VKYLKNVDG
+324 VKYFKNVDG
-333 LKAYMQKHADIIAP
+333 IKAHMDKHAKIIAP
-347 KFEIVLDM
+347 KFQLVLDM
-355 LANEIKPLGIG
+355 LEKEIAPLGIG
-366 KWVEAKGG
+366 EWVKAKGG
-374 YFISYDTIGSSA
+374 YFISYNTVGSSA

-391 LCKDAGL
+391 LCKNAGL

-412 PEDKNIRIAP
+412 PDDKNIRIAP

-427 DNLKKA
+427 DNLEKA

-439 CAKIAAVE
+439 CAKLAAVE

>member
-1 MSFLSFNVPEEKDIF
+1 MLYNEMNREELVSL
-16 GTGKSRKYVIDMD
+16 KS
-29 EKELSPYIGKM
+29 ELE
-40 LTAIKLVKEYEGVKA
+40 KEYEEVKSR
-55 LGLSLDMSRGKPG
+55 GLSLDMSRGKPS
-68 ADQLDLSL
+68 AAQLDLTM
-76 DMLNVLTNAAD
+76 DMLKVMTTVED

-99 GVLDGI
+99 GVLDGM

-110 LFADLLEVDDKNIII
+110 LFADILEVDTKNIIV
-125 GGSSSL
+125 GGTSSL

-139 QCMYL
+139 QCMFL

-149 EPWSKQGNVKFI
+149 EPWCKQGKVKFI
-161 CNVPGYDRHFAITE
+161 CNTPGYDRHFTITE
-175 FFGIEMISVEM
+175 FFGVEMISVEM
-186 DEFGPDVEKIV
+186 DEFGPDVEKIR

-255 TPDKLLNIFE
+255 TPDVLMNIFE
-265 ACKEFGTEDNFVEF
+265 ACKEFGTEDNFIEF
-279 TSTSKITFPGAGV
+279 TSTSKISFPGAGV

-324 VKYLKNVDG
+324 VKYFKNADG
-333 LKAYMQKHADIIAP
+333 VKAHMDKHAAIMAP
-347 KFEIVLDM
+347 KFNLVLDM
-355 LANEIKPLGIG
+355 LEKEIAPLGIG
-366 KWVEAKGG
+366 EWVKVKGG
-374 YFISYDTIGSSA
+374 YFISYNTVGSSA

-391 LCKDAGL
+391 LCKEAGL
-398 VLTTVGATYPYGVD
+398 VLTTVGATYPYGID

-422 TFPSV
+422 SFPPV
-427 DNLKKA
+427 EDLRKA

-439 CAKIAAVE
+439 CAKLAAVE

>member
-1 MSFLSFNVPEEKDIF
+1 MLYNEMSREELVAL
-16 GTGKSRKYVIDMD
+16 KSELEKKY
-29 EKELSPYIGKM
+29 EE
-40 LTAIKLVKEYEGVKA
+40 VKK
-55 LGLSLDMSRGKPG
+55 LGLSLDMSRGKPA
-68 ADQLDLSL
+68 ADQLDLSMDL
-76 DMLNVLTNAAD
+76 LTVMTTAED
-87 CKAENGFDCRNY
+87 CVGENGFDCRNY

-110 LFADLLEVDDKNIII
+110 LFADLLQVDTKNIVV
-125 GGSSSL
+125 GGTSSL

-144 GVAGC
+144 GVGGC
-149 EPWSKQGNVKFI
+149 EPWSKQGKVKFI

-186 DEFGPDVEKIV
+186 DEFGPDVDKIA

-214 SNPNGVTYSDER
+214 SNPNGVTYTDER

-255 TPDKLLNIFE
+255 TPDVLMNIFD
-265 ACKEFGTEDNFVEF
+265 ACKEYGTEDNFVEF
-279 TSTSKITFPGAGV
+279 TSTAKISFPGAGV
-292 SAIAASDNNIAE
+292 SAIAASESNIAE

-324 VKYLKNVDG
+324 VKYFKNVDG
-333 LKAYMQKHADIIAP
+333 LKAHMDKHAAIIAP
-347 KFEIVLDM
+347 KFQLVLDM
-355 LANEIKPLGIG
+355 LEKEIAPLGIG
-366 KWVEAKGG
+366 QWVKAKGG
-374 YFISYDTIGSSA
+374 YFISYDTVGSSA

-398 VLTTVGATYPYGVD
+398 VLTTVGATYPYGID

-422 TFPSV
+422 SFPPV
-427 DNLKKA
+427 DDLRKA

-439 CAKIAAVE
+439 CAKLAAVE
-447 ALI
+447 ALV

>member
-1 MSFLSFNVPEEKDIF
+1 MQYKQMSKEELISLKNQLLK
-16 GTGKSRKYVIDMD
+16 TYD
-29 EKELSPYIGKM
+29 EFKGM
-40 LTAIKLVKEYEGVKA
+40 
-55 LGLSLDMSRGKPG
+55 GLSLDMSRGKPG
-68 ADQLDLSL
+68 SDQLSLSA
-76 DMLNVLTNAAD
+76 DMLNIISSSEN

-110 LFADLLEVDDKNIII
+110 MFAELLSVEPENIIV

-139 QCMYL
+139 QCMFL

-149 EPWSKQGNVKFI
+149 EPWNKQGKVKFI

-186 DEFGPDVEKIV
+186 KNDGPDVEKIA
-197 ELVKDPM
+197 ELVRDPM

-214 SNPNGVTYSDER
+214 SNPNGVTYSDEK

-248 IIHELTD
+248 VIHELTD
-255 TPDKLLNIFE
+255 EPDELLNIFD
-265 ACKEFGTEDNFVEF
+265 ACKEYGTEDYFVEF
-279 TSTSKITFPGAGV
+279 TSTSKISFPGAGV
-292 SAIAASDNNIAE
+292 SAIAASKNNVAD

-324 VKYLKNVDG
+324 VKYFKNVDG
-333 LKAYMQKHADIIAP
+333 IRKHMSRHAEIIAP
-347 KFEIVLDM
+347 KFNLVLEMLEKEI
-355 LANEIKPLGIG
+355 APCGIG
-366 KWVEAKGG
+366 EWVNAKGG
-374 YFISYDTIGSSA
+374 YFISYNTTVGSA

-391 LCKDAGL
+391 LCKEAGL
-398 VLTTVGATYPYGVD
+398 VLTTVGATYPYGID
-412 PEDKNIRIAP
+412 PQDKNIRIAP
-422 TFPSV
+422 TYPS
-427 DNLKKA
+427 LKDLEKA
-433 MEVFCL
+433 MEIFCL
-439 CAKIAAVE
+439 CAKIAALE

>member
-1 MSFLSFNVPEEKDIF
+1 MLYNEMSRDELVSLKNELEKKYEEV
-16 GTGKSRKYVIDMD
+16 KS
-29 EKELSPYIGKM
+29 
-40 LTAIKLVKEYEGVKA
+40 

-68 ADQLDLSL
+68 ADQLDLSV
-76 DMLNVLTNAAD
+76 DMLSVITTAD
-87 CKAENGFDCRNY
+87 ECKGANGFDCRNY

-105 PECKK
+105 PECKQ
-110 LFADLLEVDDKNIII
+110 LFAELLDVEAKNIIV

-144 GVAGC
+144 GVGGC
-149 EPWSKQGNVKFI
+149 EPWSKQGKVKFI

-186 DEFGPDVEKIV
+186 DEFGPDVEKIR

-226 VKALAALKPA
+226 VKALASLEPA

-255 TPDKLLNIFE
+255 TPDNLLNIFDV
-265 ACKEFGTEDNFVEF
+265 CKEFGTEDYFVEF
-279 TSTSKITFPGAGV
+279 TSTAKISFPGAGV
-292 SAIAASDNNIAE
+292 SAIAASDSNIAE

-324 VKYLKNVDG
+324 VKYFKNVDG
-333 LKAYMQKHADIIAP
+333 IKAHMQKHAAIIAP
-347 KFEIVLDM
+347 KFELVLDM
-355 LANEIKPLGIG
+355 LEKEIAPLGIG
-366 KWVEAKGG
+366 EWVKAKGG
-374 YFISYDTIGSSA
+374 YFISYNTVGSSA

-391 LCKDAGL
+391 LCKNAGL

-412 PEDKNIRIAP
+412 PNDKNIRIAP
-422 TFPSV
+422 TFPSLE
-427 DNLKKA
+427 NLGKD

-439 CAKIAAVE
+439 CAKLAAVE
-447 ALI
+447 ALL

>member
-1 MSFLSFNVPEEKDIF
+1 MQYKQMSKEELISLKNQLLK
-16 GTGKSRKYVIDMD
+16 TYD
-29 EKELSPYIGKM
+29 EFKGM
-40 LTAIKLVKEYEGVKA
+40 
-55 LGLSLDMSRGKPG
+55 GLSLDMSRGKPG
-68 ADQLDLSL
+68 ADQLSLSA
-76 DMLNVLTNAAD
+76 DMLNIISSSED

-110 LFADLLEVDDKNIII
+110 MFAELLSVEPENIIV

-139 QCMYL
+139 QCMFL

-149 EPWSKQGNVKFI
+149 EPWNKQGKVKFI

-186 DEFGPDVEKIV
+186 KNDGPDVEKIA
-197 ELVKDPM
+197 ELVRDPR

-214 SNPNGVTYSDER
+214 SNPNGVTYSDEK

-248 IIHELTD
+248 VIHELTD
-255 TPDKLLNIFE
+255 EPDELLNIFD
-265 ACKEFGTEDNFVEF
+265 ACKEYGTEDYFVEF
-279 TSTSKITFPGAGV
+279 TSTSKISFPGAGV
-292 SAIAASDNNIAE
+292 SAIAASKNNVAD

-324 VKYLKNVDG
+324 VKYFKNVDG
-333 LKAYMQKHADIIAP
+333 SRKHMSRHAEIIAP
-347 KFEIVLDM
+347 KFNLVLEMLEKEI
-355 LANEIKPLGIG
+355 APCGIG
-366 KWVEAKGG
+366 EWVNAKGG
-374 YFISYDTIGSSA
+374 YFISYNTTVGSA

-391 LCKDAGL
+391 LCKAAGL
-398 VLTTVGATYPYGVD
+398 VLTTVGATYPYGID
-412 PEDKNIRIAP
+412 PQDKNIRIAP
-422 TFPSV
+422 TYPS
-427 DNLKKA
+427 LKDLEKA
-433 MEVFCL
+433 MEIFCI
-439 CAKIAAVE
+439 CAKIAALD

>member
-1 MSFLSFNVPEEKDIF
+1 MLYNQMSKEELVSL
-16 GTGKSRKYVIDMD
+16 KSGLEKKY
-29 EKELSPYIGKM
+29 EE
-40 LTAIKLVKEYEGVKA
+40 VKS
-55 LGLSLDMSRGKPG
+55 LGLSLDMSRGKPS
-68 ADQLDLSL
+68 ADQLDLTME
-76 DMLNVLTNAAD
+76 MLNVMSSVED

-99 GVLDGI
+99 GVLDGM

-110 LFADLLEVDDKNIII
+110 LFADILDVEPKNIII
-125 GGSSSL
+125 GGTSSL

-144 GVAGC
+144 GVAGS
-149 EPWSKQGNVKFI
+149 EPWSKQGKVKFI
-161 CNVPGYDRHFAITE
+161 CNTPGYDRHFAITE
-175 FFGIEMISVEM
+175 LFGIEMISVEM
-186 DEFGPDVEKIV
+186 DEFGPDVEKIA

-214 SNPNGVTYSDER
+214 SNPNGVTYTDER

-248 IIHELTD
+248 IIHELTG
-255 TPDKLLNIFE
+255 TPDVLMNIFE

-279 TSTSKITFPGAGV
+279 TSTSKISFPGAGV

-324 VKYLKNVDG
+324 VKFFKNADG
-333 LKAYMQKHADIIAP
+333 VKAHMDKHAAIMAP
-347 KFEIVLDM
+347 KFNMVLDM
-355 LANEIKPLGIG
+355 LEKEIAPLGIG
-366 KWVEAKGG
+366 EWVKVKGG
-374 YFISYDTIGSSA
+374 YFISYNTVGSSA

-391 LCKDAGL
+391 LCKNAGL

-422 TFPSV
+422 SFPPV
-427 DNLKKA
+427 DDLRKA

-439 CAKIAAVE
+439 CAKLAAVE
-447 ALI
+447 ALV